1 MPKKGNGFSNK
12 AARKFDEPNK
22 VDLYSESEI
31 YEVLNEDVD
40 EILSQLTANRER
52 RGRFPKYTSNMFA
65 NISTAKYFYEYVKE
79 NWKDLSDDE
88 KLSMKSLISQA
99 FKDSVS
105 MKYQNQAMEN
115 GDRNDYLRETFYAM
129 SKKAYKVAKKLGLEK
144 DKTKDLII
152 QAYIEPK
159 YAIKQVAKLFDMS
172 TLSDKKKM
180 KLLKNIYGGKER
192 FVDAVGASLTVDF
205 NSSDFVHMVYG
216 FVMKLK
222 KDKRKKFIEA
232 YAINFKKIKKSSFVL
247 KGDFL
252 EKNAKVIK
260 RLIRK
265 DRGYKKAFDIGASK
279 ASKNGKKDKKE
290 KKKGSVE
297 KDFNE
302 LNSLFKRADRD

>member
-1 MPKKGNGFSNK
+1 MAKKGNGFSNK

-22 VDLYSESEI
+22 VDLYSEDEI

-40 EILSQLTANRER
+40 VILDQLTANREH
-52 RGRFPKYTSNMFA
+52 RGRFPKYTGNMFA

-79 NWKDLSDDE
+79 NWGDLTKEE

-115 GDRNDYLRETFYAM
+115 GDRNEYLRETFYAM

-144 DKTKDLII
+144 DKTKELII

-180 KLLKNIYGGKER
+180 KLLKEIYGGKER

-252 EKNAKVIK
+252 EKNARIIK

-265 DRGYKKAFDIGASK
+265 DRGYKKAFDIGVNKVA
-279 ASKNGKKDKKE
+279 KNGKKDKKQ
-290 KKKGSVE
+290 KKSSVE
-297 KDFNE
+297 KDFSD
-302 LNSLFKRADRD
+302 LNSLFKKADRD